1 MNFIGLIVAIA
12 TFVIIGIF
20 HPIVIKT
27 EYYFG
32 VKVWWMFLILGLAF
46 IVLSLFVSNQV
57 VSMLAGVIGCSWL
70 WSVLELFQQRKRVER
85 GWFPKNPEKGGERDT
100 MRKKKI

>member
-1 MNFIGLIVAIA
+1 MVLQMEEKQEEERGGVFLMNFIGLIVAIA

-32 VKVWWMFLILGLAF
+32 V
-46 IVLSLFVSNQV
+46 
-57 VSMLAGVIGCSWL
+57 
-70 WSVLELFQQRKRVER
+70 
-85 GWFPKNPEKGGERDT
+85 
-100 MRKKKI
+100 